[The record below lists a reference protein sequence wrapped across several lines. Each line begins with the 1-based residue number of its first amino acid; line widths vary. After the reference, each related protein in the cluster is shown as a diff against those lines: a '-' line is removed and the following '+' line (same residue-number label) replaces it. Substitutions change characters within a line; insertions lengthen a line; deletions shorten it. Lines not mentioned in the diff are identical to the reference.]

1 MSTDINTD
9 KTTAAPTPPPVNPAK
24 GNQRGQTTQA
34 AKFVRWQSLVDN
46 LTPHINQLPGFADS
60 FARFQEMVTTAKTLH
75 NRLKV
80 LRADTGDVLTQRNQ
94 LFVDGDDLYT
104 RLSLVLQGVHGPQSD
119 RLREFGLKPRKKTGP
134 KKTQPGAGARD
145 GPRAGADHHGS
156 GSGREGGQVAP
167 RRR

>member
-1 MSTDINTD
+1 MSTDLKTD
-9 KTTAAPTPPPVNPAK
+9 IAGIATPPANPAK

-34 AKFVRWQSLVDN
+34 AKFERWEALVEN
-46 LTPHINQLPGFADS
+46 LLPHINQLPGFTDS
-60 FARFQEMVTTAKTLH
+60 FTRFQGMVTAAKTLH

-134 KKTQPGAGARD
+134 KKTPSSALVPATFPAPELTTTAPG
-145 GPRAGADHHGS
+145 P
-156 GSGREGGQVAP
+156 GRKVAQ
-167 RRR
+167 

>member
-1 MSTDINTD
+1 M
-9 KTTAAPTPPPVNPAK
+9 
-24 GNQRGQTTQA
+24 
-34 AKFVRWQSLVDN
+34 RWQSLVDN

-134 KKTQPGAGARD
+134 KKTPSPALVPATFPAPELTTTAPAPEGKGAK
-145 GPRAGADHHGS
+145 
-156 GSGREGGQVAP
+156 
-167 RRR
+167 